1 MKKKTYPD
9 RKEALELLKEAGER
23 NPGPWTEHSL
33 TAAHCAEK
41 IAGYAGM
48 DAEKAYI
55 LGLLHDIGR
64 RFGKRHLGHVSD
76 GYSYMMSLGYEDC
89 ARICLTHS
97 FNGKDLDAYVGNFDT
112 TEEET
117 QLLREKLSE
126 AVFDDYDRLIQLCDS
141 IAGPGYVMDI
151 IDRMTDVKNR
161 YGSYDPAKW
170 DANLALKEAFE
181 KRMGRDL
188 YEAVEKDTF
197 QAVSISQ
204 VDLEMDDPS
213 ENRPG
218 STEDL
223 LELRRVSPEYRD
235 EILAY
240 CAEFPK
246 DRMRVTL
253 EEDRIPG
260 LDHLE
265 EYDDMTDWFRFTEEM
280 AGKISWF
287 LTFRT
292 SDQRLVGC
300 AIFRHDLKYDDDDPE
315 FSSHIGYSV
324 RPSEQRKGYAK
335 EQLRLLLRKAKEAGL
350 LSVRLICR
358 KENTGSKK
366 TILANGGVYV
376 DTIHG
381 EESGMDVERFDIRL

>member
-1 MKKKTYPD
+1 MEKKTYPD
-9 RKEALELLKEAGER
+9 RIEALKLLKEAGER
-23 NPGPWTEHSL
+23 NPGPWTDHSL
-33 TAAHCAEK
+33 TVAHCAEK

-48 DAEKAYI
+48 ETEKAYV

-97 FNGKDLDAYVGNFDT
+97 FNEKDLDAYVGNFDT

-117 QLLREKLSE
+117 ELLRKKLRE

-141 IAGPGYVMDI
+141 VAGPGYVMDI

-170 DANLALKEAFE
+170 NVNLALKEAFE
-181 KRMGRDL
+181 QRMGRDI

-197 QAVSISQ
+197 RAVPIDQISIGS
-204 VDLEMDDPS
+204 DDPGDK
-213 ENRPG
+213 PVF
-218 STEDL
+218 TEDL
-223 LELRRVSPEYRD
+223 LELRKASSEYRE

-240 CAEFPK
+240 CEEFPK

-265 EYDDMTDWFRFTEEM
+265 EYDDITDWFRFTEEM
-280 AGKISWF
+280 EGKISWF
-287 LTFRT
+287 LTFRAR
-292 SDQRLVGC
+292 DQRLVGC
-300 AIFRHDLKYDDDDPE
+300 AILRHDLIYDDDDPE

-324 RPSEQRKGYAK
+324 RPSERGKGYAK
-335 EQLRLLLRKAKEAGL
+335 EQLKLLLGKAKETGL
-350 LSVRLICR
+350 SGVRLICR
-358 KENTGSKK
+358 AENTGSRK
-366 TILANGGVYV
+366 TILSNGGVYL

-381 EESGMDVERFDIRL
+381 EESGMNVERFDIYL